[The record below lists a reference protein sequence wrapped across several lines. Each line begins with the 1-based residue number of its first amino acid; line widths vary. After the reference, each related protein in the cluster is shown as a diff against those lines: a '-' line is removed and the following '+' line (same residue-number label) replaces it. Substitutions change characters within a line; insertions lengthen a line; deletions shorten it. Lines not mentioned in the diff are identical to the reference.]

1 MERVSLINT
10 NLKGDTVSQKQ
21 VALVLMDMMLKRLHK
36 NNYMITDFNISNI
49 YFENGIYEFDE
60 NKIMPITSVVADNKD
75 QAILHNLTWLS
86 MVALWLYFDNPTTTL
101 ISPEFV
107 RNNFD
112 NFSFWYPQEDREY
125 YRSILIDGKISYYSD
140 YVINKNKNNK
150 GHSSNLAYM
159 KATEAG
165 KMFANTDEAAFGHTF
180 FFMTVVASLVVIL
193 IGVIFY
199 FLQFAKFK

>member
-1 MERVSLINT
+1 MAKVSLINT
-10 NLKGDTVSQKQ
+10 NLKSDTVSQKQ

-36 NNYMITDFNISNI
+36 NNYMVRNFDVNNI
-49 YFENGIYEFDE
+49 YFENGVYEFDE
-60 NKIMPITSVVADNKD
+60 NKIMPITSVVADNKE
-75 QAILHNLTWLS
+75 QAILHNLTWMS
-86 MVALWLYFDNPTTTL
+86 MVALWLYSDNPTTTL

-112 NFSFWYPQEDREY
+112 SFSFWYPQEDREY
-125 YRSILIDGKISYYSD
+125 YRSVLVDGTISYYSD
-140 YVINKNKNNK
+140 YVINKNKNQDGK

-180 FFMTVVASLVVIL
+180 FLMTVVASLMVIL

-199 FLQFAKFK
+199 FS